1 MAENEKAEKKII
13 IDEDWKQQAK
23 REKEVLTEQE
33 RQERQQ
39 RRVRE
44 APLPKGDFP
53 GLVNM
58 LVTQALFS
66 MGVLR
71 TDEKEKP
78 EPDLQAARYHIDMLE
93 ALEEKTRGNLAES
106 EEKMLSDTLN
116 QVRLAF
122 VKVAQ

>member
-1 MAENEKAEKKII
+1 MPEKEKNEKKII

-23 REKEVLTEQE
+23 REKDILAAQEQQSQKE
-33 RQERQQ
+33 KQARK
-39 RRVRE
+39 

-58 LVTQALFS
+58 LVTQALFAL
-66 MGVLR
+66 GVLR
-71 TDEKEKP
+71 TEGSEKP

-93 ALEEKTRGNLAES
+93 ALEEKTRGNLAEA
-106 EEKMLSDTLN
+106 EKKLLDDTIN

-122 VKVAQ
+122 VRVAQ